1 MSRQIVSGWSPGDQN
16 PKFETYFHE
25 KIHAKFGFQ
34 VTVSVYGTAYGVL
47 RRQKLVRYTGTVK
60 KTEQKSPHGKKLIK
74 KEFEKI

>member
-34 VTVSVYGTAYGVL
+34 VTVSVYGTAYGIL
-47 RRQKLVRYTGTVK
+47 RRQKVVRYTGTVK
-60 KTEQKSPHGKKLIK
+60 NGTKIAARKKANQKKV
-74 KEFEKI
+74 